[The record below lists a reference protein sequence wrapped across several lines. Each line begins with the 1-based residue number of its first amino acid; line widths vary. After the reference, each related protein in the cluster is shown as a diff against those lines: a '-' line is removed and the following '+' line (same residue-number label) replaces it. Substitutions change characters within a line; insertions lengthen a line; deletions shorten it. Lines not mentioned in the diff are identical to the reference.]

1 MTHFYVNKELVVKM
15 VFVLTAVVFFLTPF
29 WGCRFH
35 SIVDFKADEISYKG
49 APKDLYEDAISKY
62 SVGQTVILPTI
73 QHGVGNSI
81 YALRVSVFSKEEQV
95 IVTLKD
101 VSLSIDDKQIP
112 YGHELLDRI
121 LPALEYDKE
130 FEYYYSY
137 VYGSELQI
145 MKPDTKKK
153 IDVTLVV
160 TVETNGDSITNGTIK
175 ATFRPIKRTYFE

>member
-1 MTHFYVNKELVVKM
+1 MKM
-15 VFVLTAVVFFLTPF
+15 VFVLIVVVLSLALF
-29 WGCRFH
+29 WGCGFH
-35 SIVDFKADEISYKG
+35 SIVDFESEEIPYNTM
-49 APKDLYEDAISKY
+49 PKERSQDVIRKY
-62 SVGQTVILPTI
+62 SVGQVLILPSI

-81 YALRVSVFSKEEQV
+81 YKLKIGVFSKEEQGT
-95 IVTLKD
+95 VTLKD
-101 VSLSIDDKQIP
+101 VSLSIDGKQVS
-112 YGHELLDRI
+112 YGHELLDRT